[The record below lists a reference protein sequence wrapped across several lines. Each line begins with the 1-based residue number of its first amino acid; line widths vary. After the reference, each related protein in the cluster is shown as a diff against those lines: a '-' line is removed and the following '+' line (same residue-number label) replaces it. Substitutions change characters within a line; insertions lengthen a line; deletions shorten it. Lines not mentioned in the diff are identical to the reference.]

1 MPSST
6 GHTKYLCEFNRKEK
20 PCQRLY
26 NHLIFNWF
34 HCIVTSIQSMPLFI
48 NIYYLTL
55 IFMCTTLVQSVSTST
70 KIFSSDQLGYAT
82 FRTSNASINFTHIA
96 LDPNSGRVY
105 IGATN
110 WLHQLD
116 SNLSV
121 ESSLRTGPVEDS
133 ASCSPTDCTGVDES
147 LVKLTKNVN
156 KVLVVDPVSRMLIS
170 CGSVHQGSCRRH
182 SLSDVKLAEPL
193 VGIPVAAN
201 DENSTTFA
209 FVGPAR
215 YFGNN
220 KLTNVLHVGASN
232 SRLGPYRDMVPAIS
246 SRSLEPGQRLFSIIE
261 KSFTDTARV
270 DISYHLRD
278 YFVVKYM
285 AGFHSNGFIYFATV
299 QKKSHF
305 RDLEEWG
312 YLSRLARVCSSDAGY
327 HTYTEVTLTCTGP
340 GGVEYS
346 LIQDAS
352 VTRAGSNLASY
363 LKIEEGSEVLAV
375 VFAASKDHSSIAS
388 APSAMCLFPMDEV
401 ERTFSENIHLCYNG
415 SVVTRNMDYI
425 AGNVQ
430 DCPEPGVSTLDL
442 NYSFFFFSSSSSLHV
457 SVIVVTVM
465 YFVSP
470 PFSLLNR
477 NRAT

>member
-1 MPSST
+1 
-6 GHTKYLCEFNRKEK
+6 
-20 PCQRLY
+20 
-26 NHLIFNWF
+26 
-34 HCIVTSIQSMPLFI
+34 MPLFI
-48 NIYYLTL
+48 LLLGVLSASGIL
-55 IFMCTTLVQSVSTST
+55 QSSSS
-70 KIFSSDQLGYAT
+70 FSSSLSSSSFSSSNSYSSDQLGYQS

-96 LDPNSGRVY
+96 LDPNSGRIYV
-105 IGATN
+105 GATN
-110 WLHQLD
+110 WLYQMDADLAM
-116 SNLSV
+116 
-121 ESSLRTGPVEDS
+121 EASLRTGPVEDS
-133 ASCSPTDCTGVDES
+133 PSCSPTDCTGVDES
-147 LVKLTKNVN
+147 IVKMTKNVN

-182 SLSDVKLAEPL
+182 SLSNVTLAEPL

-285 AGFHSNGFIYFATV
+285 AGFHSNNFIYFATV

-340 GGVEYS
+340 GGSEYS

-352 VTRAGSNLASY
+352 LIRAGSNLASL
-363 LKIEEGSEVLAV
+363 LKIEEGSEVLAA
-375 VFAASKDHSSIAS
+375 VFSASKEHTSLPAS
-388 APSAMCLFPMDEV
+388 PSAMCLFPMDEV

-425 AGNVQ
+425 AGNIQ
-430 DCPEPGVSTLDL
+430 DCPEPGVSK
-442 NYSFFFFSSSSSLHV
+442 
-457 SVIVVTVM
+457 
-465 YFVSP
+465 
-470 PFSLLNR
+470 R
-477 NRAT
+477 

>member
-1 MPSST
+1 M
-6 GHTKYLCEFNRKEK
+6 
-20 PCQRLY
+20 QRLSLAHAGP
-26 NHLIFNWF
+26 NCRHRCKLSHLFVHWF
-34 HCIVTSIQSMPLFI
+34 YSKICMPLFI
-48 NIYYLTL
+48 LL
-55 IFMCTTLVQSVSTST
+55 LGVLSTSG
-70 KIFSSDQLGYAT
+70 ILQSSSSSSSSPSLALSSSSSSSSLYSSDQLGYPS

-96 LDPNSGRVY
+96 LDPNSGRIYV
-105 IGATN
+105 GATN
-110 WLHQLD
+110 WLYQLD
-116 SNLSV
+116 SNLTL
-121 ESSLRTGPVEDS
+121 ESSIRTGPVEDS
-133 ASCSPTDCTGVDES
+133 ASCSPTDCAGVDES

-340 GGVEYS
+340 GGSEYP
-346 LIQDAS
+346 LIQDA
-352 VTRAGSNLASY
+352 TLIRAGSNLASL
-363 LKIEEGSEVLAV
+363 LKIEEGSEVLAAL
-375 VFAASKDHSSIAS
+375 FSASKDHTSLPTG
-388 APSAMCLFPMDEV
+388 PSAMCLFPMEEV

-425 AGNVQ
+425 AGNIQ
-430 DCPEPGVSTLDL
+430 DCPEPGVCLSVQQLV
-442 NYSFFFFSSSSSLHV
+442 SLATV
-457 SVIVVTVM
+457 SKC
-465 YFVSP
+465 FA
-470 PFSLLNR
+470 SLY
-477 NRAT
+477 